1 MVRSACACCEISV
14 KSGCD
19 SYFNIDRN
27 KYEHFGLMFNVY
39 AVAVWVLLSSRE
51 KKAVCGQQRAND
63 TRGFN
68 DVIGVNTLG

>member
-1 MVRSACACCEISV
+1 
-14 KSGCD
+14 
-19 SYFNIDRN
+19 
-27 KYEHFGLMFNVY
+27 MFNVY

-68 DVIGVNTLG
+68 DVIGVNTLGWNTHMHTKRIVLK